1 VLQKKGKDAPI
12 TGSAS
17 LREYFSYPVR
27 NTGKKAPSGVRD
39 RRLVEIGGNRQSC
52 DPSITLLFKLV
63 VEVVLGADSSLRGKD
78 NTGHELPKPLES
90 AD

>member
-1 VLQKKGKDAPI
+1 M
-12 TGSAS
+12 
-17 LREYFSYPVR
+17 
-27 NTGKKAPSGVRD
+27 
-39 RRLVEIGGNRQSC
+39 VEIGANRRSC
-52 DPSITLLFKLV
+52 EPSTALLFKLV